1 MIIII
6 IIINV
11 FILLKNH
18 ATLLPGGALRDD
30 TKNGCV
36 HRKK

>member
-1 MIIII
+1 MTD
-6 IIINV
+6 NNNNNNNN
-11 FILLKNH
+11 NH
-18 ATLLPGGALRDD
+18 KCLLPGGALRDD